1 MIISLS
7 LYDDFYDLLQHA
19 LYERMS
25 KSESCGS
32 ECIDNSGI
40 NLGVVSGAVT
50 LGQGQDVELL
60 HKVNTEDNGQK
71 LIVSYVLKQNN
82 EV

>member
-1 MIISLS
+1 MP
-7 LYDDFYDLLQHA
+7 
-19 LYERMS
+19 

-50 LGQGQDVELL
+50 IGEGQDVELL
-60 HKVNTEDNGQK
+60 HKVNTEDNWQPFV
-71 LIVSYVLKQNN
+71 ISYVLKQNN
-82 EV
+82 KTELQSNK